1 MRLSNK
7 ISALLLA
14 TLLSG
19 CSLAPNYARPDVNAP
34 AAWSVEQQTEETKIA
49 AAWWRGFQSE
59 ELNDLMLVALDRN
72 NDIRASLARVEQA
85 RAGLKISGASL
96 WPSADATGGLSRTR
110 SNPANGGSTTENA
123 WRAGAG
129 ISYELD
135 LFGAN
140 RAGVDAAEAQLLGS
154 QFDQQ
159 ALALVVMGDVAKGYF
174 SVLNLRERLSIA
186 KENQKNARDVMDIV
200 QSRFDAGA
208 ASALVVSQQKS
219 ALANNDASVASLEN
233 QVKIAE
239 NALSVLLGE
248 APQQRGFTGDSLK
261 SIPTPVIAPGQ
272 PSTLLERRPDIR
284 SAEAALLAANA
295 NIDAARAAFFPT
307 ISLGLDASINGD
319 PVSSA
324 IGLAS
329 SLLVPIFQ
337 GGRLEGGVEQA
348 TARQVE
354 LSETYRKTVL
364 VSFREVEDALSTA
377 RAADARQ
384 LAFEKSYREAQKS
397 YELSRQ
403 LYNAGSIDFQ
413 TLLDTQNNLLS
424 AQDSYASIRL
434 EMLSAAIDLY
444 MALGGGWE

>member
-1 MRLSNK
+1 MKRFILS
-7 ISALLLA
+7 SALFAVLL
-14 TLLSG
+14 TG
-19 CSLAPNYARPDVNAP
+19 CSLSPDYTRPAINTP
-34 AAWSVEQQTEETKIA
+34 AAWSIEQQQEETRITA
-49 AAWWRGFQSE
+49 DWWRGFDSE
-59 ELNDLMLVALDRN
+59 ELNALMMDALERNHDL
-72 NDIRASLARVEQA
+72 RASLARIEQA
-85 RAGLKISGASL
+85 RAALKISGASL
-96 WPSADATGGLSRTR
+96 WPSADASGGASRTR
-110 SNPANGGSTTENA
+110 SDPANGRTTTNNA

-140 RAGVDAAEAQLLGS
+140 RAGVDAAQAQYLGS

-174 SVLNLRERLSIA
+174 SVLNLRERLNIA
-186 KENQKNARDVMDIV
+186 QENRKNAREVMGIV
-200 QSRFDAGA
+200 QARFDAGA
-208 ASALVVSQQKS
+208 ASALVVAQQKT
-219 ALANNDASVASLEN
+219 ALANNDASVAALEN
-233 QVKIAE
+233 QIKIAE

-248 APQQRGFTGDSLK
+248 APQQRIFGGSSLK
-261 SIPTPVIAPGQ
+261 NIPTPVIAPGQ

-284 SAEAALLAANA
+284 SAEASLLAANA
-295 NIDAARAAFFPT
+295 NIGAARAAFFPS
-307 ISLGLDASINGD
+307 INIGLDAAITGD
-319 PVSSA
+319 PVSTT

-348 TARQVE
+348 TARQAE
-354 LSETYRKTVL
+354 LTENYRKTVL

-377 RAADARQ
+377 RAADERQ
-384 LAFEKSYREAQKS
+384 IAYGKATREAQKA
-397 YELSRQ
+397 YDLSLQ
-403 LYNAGSIDFQ
+403 LYRAGSIDFQ

-444 MALGGGWE
+444 MALGGGWK